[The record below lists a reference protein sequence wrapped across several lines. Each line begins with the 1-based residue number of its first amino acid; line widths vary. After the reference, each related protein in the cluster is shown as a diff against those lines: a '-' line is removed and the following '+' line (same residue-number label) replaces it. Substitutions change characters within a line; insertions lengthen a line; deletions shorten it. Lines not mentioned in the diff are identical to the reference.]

1 MTQRQQQIYD
11 FIVTYIEENLYP
23 PSVREIG
30 DGVEL
35 YSTSS
40 VYEHLKT
47 LEVKGYIEVKNN
59 PPRAIKVKGY
69 KFVKEEM
76 VAHDGRTDNVDG
88 VFVHTN
94 NQKTD

>member
-11 FIVTYIEENLYP
+11 FIVAYIEENLYP

-30 DGVEL
+30 DGVGL

-59 PPRAIKVKGY
+59 SPRAIKVKGY
-69 KFVKEEM
+69 KFVKEE
-76 VAHDGRTDNVDG
+76 VAAHDGRTDNVNG
-88 VFVHTN
+88 VLIHAD